1 MKMWLYPL
9 WVIIDVLVA
18 LSTLSLWIAAPE
30 YTALNIGMSVFTV
43 SLGILLCFL
52 RWKEIG
58 IFIRSQYFKHVI
70 YHGLNLVLV
79 CCILGVLN
87 YLGNKNY
94 QEFDLSREQRNSL
107 TDQTK
112 KILSLIKTP
121 LELTVFAKREEWKPM
136 IDVLKLYEAQNKL
149 IKISAIDTD
158 VRPDLVKEKN
168 ITQNG
173 TVLMT
178 FNGRESR
185 FQIGDE
191 LSITNAIL
199 KIVKEEKVVLYL
211 VTGHEELSCE
221 QNSQEGLSE
230 LCRKLQEQNYELKT
244 LDLATTKRVPS
255 DASGLLIFGPV
266 SGFFDS
272 EAKIVEDYLNQ
283 GGSLFLA
290 LAPAFKSEVYENL
303 TRLAKPF
310 GLKLG
315 KDVVI
320 DRLSTIQGAE
330 ATIPII
336 SKYEVNHPIT
346 SAFNQ
351 RTVFPLSS
359 SVSAIEGNDTAVIL
373 ASSSPFP
380 GSWAETDLK
389 GITTGKAKYE
399 EGQDQKGPIG
409 LFGVGE
415 RVGAGANKDS
425 RFILLGSSSFLINA
439 YQNQSG
445 NTILFLNSISWL
457 VKDEGI
463 ISFNRPGLEE
473 YPVILSAKHI
483 QMIFVIAI
491 LIVPIVFFGAGI
503 FIYRRRRLL

>member
-9 WVIIDVLVA
+9 WVIINILVA

-30 YTALNIGMSVFTV
+30 YVALNIGLTVFTV
-43 SLGILLCFL
+43 SLAILLCFL

-58 IFIRSQYFKHVI
+58 LFVRSQYFKHVL
-70 YHGLNLVLV
+70 YHGLNLILV
-79 CCILGVLN
+79 ICILGVIN

-94 QEFDLSREQRNSL
+94 TEFDLSREQRNSL

-112 KILSLIKTP
+112 KILSLVKTP
-121 LELTVFAKREEWKPM
+121 LTLTIFAKREEWKPM
-136 IDVLKLYEAQNKL
+136 IDVLKLYEAQNKW

-173 TVLMT
+173 TVLMS

-191 LSITNAIL
+191 LAITNAIL
-199 KIVKEEKVVLYL
+199 KIVKEEKIILYL

-221 QNSQEGLSE
+221 QTSQEGISD
-230 LCRKLQEQNYELKT
+230 LCRKLKEQNYEIRT
-244 LDLATTKRVPS
+244 LDLAKTERIPR
-255 DASGLLIFGPV
+255 DASGLLILGPI
-266 SGFFDS
+266 SGFFNA
-272 EAKIVEDYLNQ
+272 EAKQVEDYLNQ

-320 DRLSTIQGAE
+320 DRLSTVQGAE

-336 SKYEVNHPIT
+336 TKYEENHPIT
-346 SAFNQ
+346 SSFNQ

-359 SVSAIEGNDTAVIL
+359 SVSTLEGNDAAVIL
-373 ASSSPFP
+373 ASTSPFP

-389 GITTGKAKYE
+389 GITTGKAHYQ
-399 EGQDQKGPIG
+399 EGFDQKGPIG
-409 LFGVGE
+409 LMGVGE
-415 RVGAGANKDS
+415 RVGAGASKDS

-445 NTILFLNSISWL
+445 NTTLFLNSISWL

-473 YPVILSAKHI
+473 YPVILSARHI

>member
-9 WVIIDVLVA
+9 WVIINILVG
-18 LSTLSLWIAAPE
+18 LSTVSLWIAAPE
-30 YTALNIGMSVFTV
+30 YKALNIGMSVFTV
-43 SLGILLCFL
+43 SLALLLCFL

-58 IFIRSQYFKHVI
+58 VFVRSQYFKHVI
-70 YHGLNLVLV
+70 YHVLNLILILS
-79 CCILGVLN
+79 ILGVVN

-94 QEFDLSREQRNSL
+94 REFDLSREQRNSL

-121 LELTVFAKREEWKPM
+121 LTLTIFARREEWKSM
-136 IDVLKLYEAQNKL
+136 IDVLKLYEAQNKS

-178 FNGRESR
+178 YQGRESR

-191 LSITNAIL
+191 LAITNAIL
-199 KIVKEEKVVLYL
+199 KIVKEEKVNLYV

-221 QNSQEGLSE
+221 QTSQEGISE
-230 LCRKLQEQNYELKT
+230 ICRKLREQNYEVKN
-244 LDLATTKRVPS
+244 LDLTKIDKIPA
-255 DASGLLIFGPV
+255 DASGLLILGPIA
-266 SGFFDS
+266 GFFDA
-272 EAKIVEDYLNQ
+272 EAKLVEDYLNQ

-303 TRLAKPF
+303 TRLAQPF
-310 GLKLG
+310 GLRLG

-336 SKYEVNHPIT
+336 SKYEENHPIT
-346 SAFNQ
+346 SGFNQ
-351 RTVFPLSS
+351 RSVFPLSS
-359 SVSAIEGNDTAVIL
+359 SVSTIEGNDAAVIL
-373 ASSSPFP
+373 ASTSPFP

-389 GITTGKAKYE
+389 GITTGKAHYQ
-399 EGQDQKGPIG
+399 EGKDQKGPVG
-409 LFGVGE
+409 LLGVGE

-445 NTILFLNSISWL
+445 NTTLFLNSISWL

-473 YPVILSAKHI
+473 FPVILSAQHI